1 MTGLKKPIDDHLP
14 LVYFFLIL
22 FHYLG
27 NAGEE
32 DKDSS
37 EDDTDEEPQ
46 RVTNYFSFP
55 ANSNCSFI
63 VRSED
68 IKYTYTQSSLPTCC
82 TLVMNVYR

>member
-1 MTGLKKPIDDHLP
+1 MTGLNNPIGDHLP
-14 LVYFFLIL
+14 LVHFFLIL

-37 EDDTDEEPQ
+37 EDDTDQEPQ
-46 RVTNYFSFP
+46 RVINYFSFP

-63 VRSED
+63 VRSEG
-68 IKYTYTQSSLPTCC
+68 ICENILIRKVVYLPAAH
-82 TLVMNVYR
+82 LP

>member
-1 MTGLKKPIDDHLP
+1 MTGLKKPIGDHLP
-14 LVYFFLIL
+14 LVHFFLIL
-22 FHYLG
+22 FNYLG

-37 EDDTDEEPQ
+37 EDDTDQEPQ
-46 RVTNYFSFP
+46 RVTKYFSFP

-68 IKYTYTQSSLPTCC
+68 IKYSYTQSSLPIRC
-82 TLVMNVYR
+82 TLVVNVYR

>member
-1 MTGLKKPIDDHLP
+1 MTGLKNPIGDHLP
-14 LVYFFLIL
+14 LVHFFLVL

-37 EDDTDEEPQ
+37 EDDTDQEPQ
-46 RVTNYFSFP
+46 RVINYFCFP

-68 IKYTYTQSSLPTCC
+68 IKYSYTQSSLPTCC
-82 TLVMNVYR
+82 TLVVNLYR